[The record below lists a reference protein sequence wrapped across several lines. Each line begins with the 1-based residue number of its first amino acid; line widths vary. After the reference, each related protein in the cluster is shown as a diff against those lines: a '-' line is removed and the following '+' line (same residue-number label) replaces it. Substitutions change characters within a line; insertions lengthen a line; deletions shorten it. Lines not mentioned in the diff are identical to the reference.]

1 LQRGCFIQRDGF
13 EAERMGSWKHRS
25 RSRSVA
31 FGTSCPF
38 KCCQT
43 PLGCRAFASGN
54 ITTTIGAILEAVV
67 VRGEGLI
74 DGIFEEMRLKIYK

>member
-1 LQRGCFIQRDGF
+1 LQRGCFIQHDGF

-38 KCCQT
+38 KCCG
-43 PLGCRAFASGN
+43 LASGFRFRQHN
-54 ITTTIGAILEAVV
+54 HYH
-67 VRGEGLI
+67 RGYFGGGCGSWGGF
-74 DGIFEEMRLKIYK
+74 D